1 MAVWSEVGGK
11 MKMAKQRNPAEIWT
25 AVWDKCLWGEDL
37 FISETSTPNI
47 KPKLHSNYRETA
59 LLMSWSKL
67 MLYLHTL
74 YINSH
79 THTITGWAV
88 AMFRCTKLIQTY
100 QPRLEAKICC
110 SSQWTCLLVDCSTE
124 VCFFLFFFY
133 WIHSILKRLFFVLH
147 SIPFLWE
154 VDLPTVAFIVVSIA
168 SPWKCLNQYRT
179 DPLSRS
185 CTWSTNT
192 FMVSFELKCDS
203 ELVSRGKNEQ
213 FTAIMTL
220 NGEILCR
227 SGVPLLPPR

>member
-110 SSQWTCLLVDCSTE
+110 SSRDPPFRSNEPVYLWIVPQRCVFSLL
-124 VCFFLFFFY
+124 FLLNTQH
-133 WIHSILKRLFFVLH
+133 IKTAVFVLH

-220 NGEILCR
+220 NGEI
-227 SGVPLLPPR
+227 